1 MVDLS
6 IVFCMLTM
14 VKPSIATP
22 GVSVSISSKS
32 IITPFPMASTRQE
45 LMLKEKQEQS
55 DAQFKK
61 EKEEVRSW
69 TEVSSIPMENIS
81 KQGEHDFSEPHVPI
95 LTLLGPISG
104 KYHDYYDYDGKAI
117 FNFRKNPENFRC
129 SLFVRTRLYEVIT

>member
-32 IITPFPMASTRQE
+32 IITPFPFSRWQE

-69 TEVSSIPMENIS
+69 TAEVE
-81 KQGEHDFSEPHVPI
+81 GRTDW
-95 LTLLGPISG
+95 
-104 KYHDYYDYDGKAI
+104 I
-117 FNFRKNPENFRC
+117 F
-129 SLFVRTRLYEVIT
+129 